1 MVLSQRAI
9 SFEVLTFNRGLDKAG
24 INILSKIKLLL
35 NKLLLNR
42 TRAE

>member
-9 SFEVLTFNRGLDKAG
+9 SFEVLTFNRSLDKTG
-24 INILSKIKLLL
+24 VNILSKIKLLL

-42 TRAE
+42 TRTE